1 MHFFFTQAIRIVSE
15 LALCSIPSIWHYCRA
30 YVYSSQKTATGISN
44 KAYNHSNHTFE
55 FRWTRGPHRQAC
67 ANPMCPRADSFSPVD
82 WSKSALQGCRIQ
94 CHFCSKL
101 RVLLHKTIFCNAHCF
116 KAAWKQHRLVHE
128 TLLIRQRDGADAAAC
143 QKLASSEFLER
154 GQDVPKRRQDVRG
167 ERLTPAGGGSV
178 SPTVLPWSVSVPW
191 EEDGGTRSNNLT
203 TKDENKDDLT
213 CQQGNDGTQWN
224 FVQEDSVYTPCKDD
238 VGHCLRLECRAV
250 LPDGSLVC
258 APKVIVTEPVLCLP
272 PPLPKRG
279 LTTVKSGTAG
289 GGGGGS
295 RFRVVSYNLLAEIY
309 ATQQVYPQC
318 DFWALNW
325 KYRRTNLVRELV
337 ESQGDILCLQ
347 EVQADTFRNFIEPIL
362 VENGYKG
369 NYKSKTRESMGMVGK
384 VDGCAIFWRET
395 KFQLLE
401 SYAIEFNDCVHR
413 TAENMGLSIAKD
425 QQYLHRLCKD
435 NIAQIAV
442 LEAVK
447 QPHSMAHTCLC
458 VVNTHLYSNPDC
470 PDVKLWQTQ
479 ALLQEVEHFSALRG
493 LPLVICGDF
502 NSEPTSAVYEL
513 LEKSG
518 VNPNHPD
525 LRSDPYSVLPN
536 ASELVHGLH
545 LQSAYSYVLGAEPPY
560 TNYTEMF
567 KGTLDYIWC
576 TTPLLRPLAV
586 TNVPTEEEIHRG
598 GKSMPN
604 VQASSDHVLLS
615 VDFIFSDGSG
625 GEMGGGF
632 QGGGRQGN
640 KHY

>member
-1 MHFFFTQAIRIVSE
+1 
-15 LALCSIPSIWHYCRA
+15 
-30 YVYSSQKTATGISN
+30 
-44 KAYNHSNHTFE
+44 
-55 FRWTRGPHRQAC
+55 
-67 ANPMCPRADSFSPVD
+67 MCPRADSFSPVD

-94 CHFCSKL
+94 CHVCSKL
-101 RVLLHKTIFCNAHCF
+101 KVLRHKTIFCNAHCF
-116 KAAWKQHRLVHE
+116 KVAWKQHHLVHK
-128 TLLIRQRDGADAAAC
+128 TLFIRQQDLADAAAR
-143 QKLASSEFLER
+143 QKSAASGFLER
-154 GQDVPKRRQDVRG
+154 GQDVPKLRQNGRG
-167 ERLTPAGGGSV
+167 EGVTMTRGGSV
-178 SPTVLPWSVSVPW
+178 SPTLSPRSVSVPW
-191 EEDGGTRSNNLT
+191 EEEGGTSSNITT

-213 CQQGNDGTQWN
+213 CPEVLSPSNNVSQWN
-224 FVQEDSVYTPCKDD
+224 FVQEDSVYTPCRDD

-258 APKVIVTEPVLCLP
+258 APKAIVTEPVLCLP

-289 GGGGGS
+289 GGGGGV

-325 KYRRTNLVRELV
+325 KYRRTNLIRELL
-337 ESQGDILCLQ
+337 ESQGDIFCLQ
-347 EVQADTFRNFIEPIL
+347 EVQADSFRDFIQPML
-362 VENGYKG
+362 AENGYKG

-413 TAENMGLSIAKD
+413 AAENMGLSTAED
-425 QQYLHRLCKD
+425 QQYRHRLCKD

-447 QPHSMAHTCLC
+447 QCHAMSCTCIC
-458 VVNTHLYSNPDC
+458 IVNTHLYSNPDC

-479 ALLQEVEHFSALRG
+479 VLLQEVEHFAAPRG

-502 NSEPTSAVYEL
+502 NSEPTSAAYEL
-513 LEKSG
+513 LETSG
-518 VNPNHPD
+518 VDPNHPD
-525 LRSDPYSVLPN
+525 LRSDPYSVLSD

-545 LQSAYSYVLGAEPPY
+545 LQSAYAYVLGAEPPY

-576 TTPLLRPLAV
+576 TTPLIRPLAV

-615 VDFIFSDGSG
+615 VDFLLSNGSG
-625 GEMGGGF
+625 GKVGGGF
-632 QGGGRQGN
+632 QGGGMQSN
-640 KHY
+640 KPY